1 MPAKESHIRSILKGV
16 TWRVVGTLDTLVIS
30 WFVIED
36 NHNGGALAQAGS
48 IALWDTVVKFVLYY
62 LHERAWQN
70 IPIGAV
76 RRYKL
81 FKRWAK
87 RFVPRDY
94 RSTVAKKESHIR
106 SLLKGISWRVVGT
119 LTTVVVAYI
128 LTGDTSSA
136 LAIGTIEVFT
146 KLLLYYLHE
155 RAWQL
160 APRGTVREV
169 IPSPLDSS
177 TDLTEEEP
185 TDTAKS

>member
-1 MPAKESHIRSILKGV
+1 MPAKESHIRSILKGI

-30 WFVIED
+30 WFVIAEV
-36 NHNGGALAQAGS
+36 HTAGS
-48 IALWDTVVKFVLYY
+48 LALWDTVVKFVLYY

-76 RRYKL
+76 RRYRM
-81 FKRWAK
+81 FRSWAK

-94 RSTVAKKESHIR
+94 RSAVAKKESHIR
-106 SLLKGISWRVVGT
+106 SLLKGISWRVLGT
-119 LTTVVVAYI
+119 LTTIIVAYL

-169 IPSPLDSS
+169 LPTPLDTPVDFVEEDT
-177 TDLTEEEP
+177 TDSV
-185 TDTAKS
+185 KS